1 LVARFDLAKLQAYHD
16 AITRYSE
23 AERSLTARLEEL
35 DNAAALTIPLDPIHS
50 KNGEQ
55 GLTHSDAN
63 PPAEPTSMETL
74 SLGQRN
80 PRIAPSLRTGRAC
93 YFSY

>member
-1 LVARFDLAKLQAYHD
+1 MHYTLQ
-16 AITRYSE
+16 R
-23 AERSLTARLEEL
+23 AEGLSPASGEL

-63 PPAEPTSMETL
+63 PPAEPTSHGDIE
-74 SLGQRN
+74 LGQRN
-80 PRIAPSLRTGRAC
+80 PRIARRSRTGRAC